1 MQSRLSAVSV
11 TAAPPEPLTLVGLAD
26 EIAYRLRADIL
37 EGRLPLG
44 APLRHEQLAARFG
57 VSRTPIREALHKLQA
72 TGLVELSPNRGAVV
86 RTPARTELIEVYEL
100 RADLEGLACELA
112 CARASD
118 EELGLLEG
126 AQARLATAIDEGVR
140 HDEASFDTVVA
151 DANGAFHGAIH
162 RAARNGRLHATIDDL
177 QHFFPRDSVW
187 RAIADD
193 PETLHAMNV
202 GEHERIAAALR
213 ARRPAQARRAMRAH
227 VAGAGRILL
236 AYLDAQRFWG

>member
-1 MQSRLSAVSV
+1 MSAPV
-11 TAAPPEPLTLVGLAD
+11 AAPEPLSIPALAD

-37 EGRLPLG
+37 EGRLALG

-86 RTPARTELIEVYEL
+86 HTPRRTELIEVYEL
-100 RADLEGLACELA
+100 RADLEGFACELA

-118 EELGLLEG
+118 AELDALDA
-126 AQARLATAIDEGVR
+126 AQARLAAAIGGG
-140 HDEASFDTVVA
+140 EALGEAGFDA
-151 DANGAFHGAIH
+151 ALANANGTFHDVIH
-162 RAARNGRLHATIDDL
+162 RAARNDRLMQSIRDL

-202 GEHERIAAALR
+202 DEHERIAAELR
-213 ARRPAQARRAMRAH
+213 ARRPARARRAMRDH
-227 VAGAGRILL
+227 VGGAGRILL
-236 AYLDAQRFWG
+236 AYLDRQRFWG

>member
-1 MQSRLSAVSV
+1 MPAV
-11 TAAPPEPLTLVGLAD
+11 APEPLTVVGLTD

-37 EGRLPLG
+37 EGRLALG
-44 APLRHEQLAARFG
+44 APLPHEQLAARFG
-57 VSRTPIREALHKLQA
+57 VSRTPIREALRKLQA

-118 EELGLLEG
+118 EELGQLDA
-126 AQARLATAIDEGVR
+126 AQERLAAAIEGIR
-140 HDEASFDTVVA
+140 LDEASFDTAVA

-162 RAARNGRLHATIDDL
+162 RAARNARLHATIRDL
-177 QHFFPRDSVW
+177 QDFFPRDSVW

-193 PETLHAMNV
+193 PETMHAMNV

-213 ARRPAQARRAMRAH
+213 ARRPAQARRAMSDH
-227 VAGAGRILL
+227 VGGAGRILL
-236 AYLDAQRFWG
+236 AYLDEQRFWG

>member
-1 MQSRLSAVSV
+1 VSV
-11 TAAPPEPLTLVGLAD
+11 PVVTPEPPLSLPGLAD

-37 EGRLPLG
+37 EGRLALG

-57 VSRTPIREALHKLQA
+57 VSRTPIREALRKLQA

-86 RTPARTELIEVYEL
+86 RTPERTELIEVYEL
-100 RADLEGLACELA
+100 RAELEGFACELA

-118 EELGLLEG
+118 EELGRLDG
-126 AQARLATAIDEGVR
+126 AQARLAAAIGAAAAL
-140 HDEASFDTVVA
+140 DEAGFDAAVA
-151 DANGAFHGAIH
+151 DANGAFHDAIH
-162 RAARNGRLHATIDDL
+162 RAARNGRLRASIRDL
-177 QHFFPRDSVW
+177 EHFFPRDSVW

-193 PETLHAMNV
+193 PEALHAMNV

-213 ARRPAQARRAMRAH
+213 ARRAARARRAMRDH
-227 VAGAGRILL
+227 VRGAGRIVL

>member
-1 MQSRLSAVSV
+1 VPAV
-11 TAAPPEPLTLVGLAD
+11 APEPLTILGLAD

-112 CARASD
+112 CGRASD
-118 EELGLLEG
+118 EELDLLDG
-126 AQARLATAIDEGVR
+126 AQARLTAAIGRAPV
-140 HDEASFDTVVA
+140 DEASFDTVVA
-151 DANGAFHGAIH
+151 DANGAFHDAIH
-162 RAARNGRLHATIDDL
+162 RAARNGRLHATIRDL

-193 PETLHAMNV
+193 PETLHAMNI

-213 ARRPAQARRAMRAH
+213 ARRPAQARRAMREH
-227 VAGAGRILL
+227 VSGAGRILL
-236 AYLDAQRFWG
+236 AYLDEQRFWG